1 MFISKQL
8 FDVDLHGLKIRNDK
22 GNMIMDDVSMFKVL
36 SMHEEEREEKIH
48 LYVKEDT
55 KATPLALR
63 MPKCYY
69 N

>member
-1 MFISKQL
+1 
-8 FDVDLHGLKIRNDK
+8 
-22 GNMIMDDVSMFKVL
+22 MDDVSMFKVL
-36 SMHEEEREEKIH
+36 SMHDEEREEKIH